1 MIDHSNG
8 IVKFIDG
15 VSFATVGAT
24 ILGWAPG
31 IAAVFAAAWYC
42 VLFYDRFFGVKKP
55 SSLDLPQGD

>member
-8 IVKFIDG
+8 LVKFIDG
-15 VSFATVGAT
+15 VSFATVGAA

-42 VLFYDRFFGVKKP
+42 VLFYDRFFKKKP
-55 SSLDLPQGD
+55 TSDLPQSD